1 VLVILNLGRVK
12 TNLECVKPN
21 LGRVKLNLERVK
33 SNLERVI
40 FDFGRVIF
48 DFGRVKTDSGA
59 CHFGYRCLSFWI
71 RMLVILDSGVC
82 HFGYWMCKKEN
93 KKNPSKVSKGFWI
106 IWLYRLTFYNF

>member
-1 VLVILNLGRVK
+1 MLVILNLGRVK

-48 DFGRVKTDSGA
+48 DFGRVKTDSGV
-59 CHFGYRCLSFWI
+59 CHFGFGCLSFWI
-71 RMLVILDSGVC
+71 QVCVILDIGCVKKKIKKTLRKFRRVFGL
-82 HFGYWMCKKEN
+82 FGY
-93 KKNPSKVSKGFWI
+93 I
-106 IWLYRLTFYNF
+106 A